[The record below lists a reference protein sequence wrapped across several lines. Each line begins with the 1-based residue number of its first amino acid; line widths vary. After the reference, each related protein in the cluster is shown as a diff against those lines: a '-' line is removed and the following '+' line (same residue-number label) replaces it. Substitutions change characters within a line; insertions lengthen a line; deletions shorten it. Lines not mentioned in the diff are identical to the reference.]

1 MDYLTVMGVGLTM
14 VVALL
19 LSWQEMSDGHER
31 LMRLL

>member
-19 LSWQEMSDGHER
+19 FILAGDE
-31 LMRLL
+31 